1 MFFAV
6 ILFQAYINIDALIA
20 NKAGKVGFGVFV
32 MSVCVLFSCRFNI
45 LFIFGSD
52 IALSG
57 CTFMIIGK
65 GVG

>member
-32 MSVCVLFSCRFNI
+32 MSVCGLFSCRFNI